1 MRSRVLLILVI
12 VSIQFVA
19 TDAAKK
25 KKKDKNDNDGYSI
38 DSGPADSE
46 FESSMDWFL
55 ELQGSLADI
64 QDDEINEQGQ
74 WSKVSDDNW
83 NTWDSRP
90 AQAPGYW
97 SSWDQESEDIIDW
110 SSDGGGFWST
120 WDNDQDPQSKPGSDS
135 WGHWG
140 DFDSFWTDIEW
151 SLWDAVQEWS
161 YGLSNTVT
169 PQPPGYFT
177 MKPPPPATEEP
188 PVFIDIDQY
197 WSGDVYTDWCKDTW
211 ISQPISEDW
220 QNAIDEFKRSGNIT
234 NWCVYPGQVMLVSD
248 LSNINLNDPYALP
261 TIFDHE
267 LWYYCN
273 EQTCQ
278 RHLEKRKMLRP
289 DRLVERTWR
298 YMEIYRRIDCRSCF
312 CSSDSKKKLDEVMG
326 ITKDHLKKNEFLSY
340 IVTPETPKE
349 VEIYFNRLKVTLGL
363 ENEELSA
370 ENKYNPLLTMKQAIE
385 GPGKDAITITEYTE
399 LTHALYHY
407 CDE

>member
-1 MRSRVLLILVI
+1 MHSRVLLILVI

-25 KKKDKNDNDGYSI
+25 KKKDKNDSDGYSI

-55 ELQGSLADI
+55 ELQSNLADTI
-64 QDDEINEQGQ
+64 DEEIAQWEQ
-74 WSKVSDDNW
+74 STEENVYNW
-83 NTWDSRP
+83 NDWNPWDEDDF
-90 AQAPGYW
+90 W
-97 SSWDQESEDIIDW
+97 NNWDLDHSQETTIDNGIE
-110 SSDGGGFWST
+110 SL
-120 WDNDQDPQSKPGSDS
+120 WDLD
-135 WGHWG
+135 
-140 DFDSFWTDIEW
+140 DFDSIWTDIEW
-151 SLWDAVQEWS
+151 NEWA
-161 YGLSNTVT
+161 SNEWMGFSHTVT
-169 PQPPGYFT
+169 QPIVYNTEAPDT
-177 MKPPPPATEEP
+177 ITTEEP

-211 ISQPISEDW
+211 ISQPIPEDW
-220 QNAIDEFKRSGNIT
+220 QYAIDEFKRSGNIT

-248 LSNINLNDPYALP
+248 LSNINLNDPYTLP
-261 TIFDHE
+261 SIFNSVLGE
-267 LWYYCN
+267 YCTD
-273 EQTCQ
+273 QICQ
-278 RHLEKRKMLRP
+278 NHLEKRKRLRP

-298 YMEIYRRIDCRSCF
+298 FMDIYRRIDCRSCF

-363 ENEELSA
+363 ENVELSA